1 MIAFIIFRKI
11 KMPSFL
17 ANEYFVI
24 NFENTNKTLTNEDRN
39 TLITFLNSDIYT
51 VKESDN
57 IEITKIAY
65 QYPFRH
71 ESSCYIFLKT
81 NINSKLPFTLINITE
96 NEKEYV
102 SEHIC
107 MNTNIC
113 EEFNLVRNIVNN
125 NYKWWENN
133 GK

>member
-1 MIAFIIFRKI
+1 MYKMKKKSKKILIVFILIIFILLIAFIIFRKI

-57 IEITKIAY
+57 IEIKIGRA
-65 QYPFRH
+65 H
-71 ESSCYIFLKT
+71 
-81 NINSKLPFTLINITE
+81 
-96 NEKEYV
+96 V
-102 SEHIC
+102 
-107 MNTNIC
+107 
-113 EEFNLVRNIVNN
+113 
-125 NYKWWENN
+125 
-133 GK
+133 